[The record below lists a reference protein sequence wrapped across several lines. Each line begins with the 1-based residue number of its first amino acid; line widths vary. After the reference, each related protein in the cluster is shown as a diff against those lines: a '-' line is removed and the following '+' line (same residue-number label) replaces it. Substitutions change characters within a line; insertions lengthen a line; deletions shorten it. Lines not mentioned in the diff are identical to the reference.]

1 MNEVIS
7 STLPSYFDEWVED
20 DIDLLQDVL
29 KHAGQPLPDCWLSAT
44 MPDTVIDDR
53 LLISSA
59 SSSSSSSSDQS
70 NNNNDNDL
78 QIPVNHQK
86 VLTVYSGPTLL
97 DIEKALSL
105 PTPNSLPKQLLHSSV
120 VLEKELS
127 KTDNK
132 YTLKIKSSNT
142 GMADDGYK
150 WRKYGQKLIKN
161 SPNPRSY
168 YKCTNP
174 RCGAKK
180 QVERS
185 IDEADTL
192 IITYEGLHL
201 HFAYPYFS
209 NTQIEQPY
217 PPLKKAKK
225 TISDIPQDDTKNE
238 RVRVEAI
245 GEIHDTQQTTTH
257 PQKKSLLEDTQQT
270 ITLPHGLLEDTQQT
284 TTQPQGLLEDV
295 VPLQVRNPSNG
306 TMFDIITSS
315 CSNFYPSKIAS
326 YTSIT
331 SPPYFP
337 LL

>member
-1 MNEVIS
+1 M
-7 STLPSYFDEWVED
+7 TY
-20 DIDLLQDVL
+20 
-29 KHAGQPLPDCWLSAT
+29 
-44 MPDTVIDDR
+44 
-53 LLISSA
+53 
-59 SSSSSSSSDQS
+59 
-70 NNNNDNDL
+70 
-78 QIPVNHQK
+78 
-86 VLTVYSGPTLL
+86 
-97 DIEKALSL
+97 
-105 PTPNSLPKQLLHSSV
+105 
-120 VLEKELS
+120 
-127 KTDNK
+127 
-132 YTLKIKSSNT
+132 
-142 GMADDGYK
+142 
-150 WRKYGQKLIKN
+150 
-161 SPNPRSY
+161 RSY